1 MKTTSH
7 GFPIFFFKV
16 KSQRCKEIRR
26 YLELLLLISPLSCAK
41 QAAAVGVA
49 FLLPQGTKKSHFPGV
64 FLLPHAIMEPEG
76 WFFLHLEDLVWC
88 IPELFVL
95 IIQSKEVVAQRGHSW
110 HKNKQMDESPGS
122 SAHPHPKT
130 QMNKAN
136 IGSWKETDTGISLE
150 QILGRKG
157 WGGAVTLVQP
167 KALGW
172 IKQIF
177 LVFKKFSNPHLAQG
191 LSFKEITLNFHFVQV
206 TEMGVLPTSPLRSQ
220 LYFIDKFNPQE
231 VKWGFSKGAESFAHS
246 TEGILV
252 SMGWSAWALHW
263 LHPRAVLCSRP
274 LELPAPALGAAA
286 HLWDHSPKR
295 AASTGAC

>member
-1 MKTTSH
+1 MQRNQEILGAPAAHLSSKLCQASCCCWCC
-7 GFPIFFFKV
+7 FPAP
-16 KSQRCKEIRR
+16 SGNKEISFSRCFS
-26 YLELLLLISPLSCAK
+26 LTSCDNGAWRMIFPPPWRPGL
-41 QAAAVGVA
+41 VHTRA
-49 FLLPQGTKKSHFPGV
+49 FCSH
-64 FLLPHAIMEPEG
+64 HTE
-76 WFFLHLEDLVWC
+76 
-88 IPELFVL
+88 
-95 IIQSKEVVAQRGHSW
+95 QRGCGTEGTQLAQ
-110 HKNKQMDESPGS
+110 KQTDESPGS